1 MKKVC
6 IITAARSEY
15 GLLRW
20 TIDGVQQNINLE
32 LQLVVTGA
40 HLMAEH
46 GYTYKC
52 IEEDGYPIS
61 AKVDMGLNSDSRKS
75 SLRLWDVAAWALQRP
90 LPHSSLTWL

>member
-1 MKKVC
+1 MRKVS

-20 TIDGVQQNINLE
+20 IIDGVLKNPNLE
-32 LQLVVTGA
+32 LQLVITGA

-61 AKVDMGLNSDSRKS
+61 AKGDMELSSDSREAI
-75 SLRLWDVAAWALQRP
+75 VASMGRCSMGFA
-90 LPHSSLTWL
+90 